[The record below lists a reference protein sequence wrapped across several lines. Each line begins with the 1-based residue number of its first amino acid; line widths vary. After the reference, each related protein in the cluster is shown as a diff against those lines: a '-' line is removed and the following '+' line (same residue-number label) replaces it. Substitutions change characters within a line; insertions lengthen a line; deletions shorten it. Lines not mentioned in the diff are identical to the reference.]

1 LLTDVTEVHAASET
15 LVNNYFTRQYIPE
28 DNSELHTCRRENLK
42 SHKDYSRML
51 LGVRRSTRQ
60 RKLIYDNFNTSWI
73 LGTQTLRGY
82 PMFLSVKEP
91 VGARVDKGLRQE
103 EAEQVEPG
111 EEQDDVKEVHKKRR
125 TLSALEPAVIDDVSV

>member
-1 LLTDVTEVHAASET
+1 MGIIL
-15 LVNNYFTRQYIPE
+15 
-28 DNSELHTCRRENLK
+28 
-42 SHKDYSRML
+42 KDYSFML

-82 PMFLSVKEP
+82 PMFLSDKET
-91 VGARVDKGLRQE
+91 VGTCGDKGLHQDE
-103 EAEQVEPG
+103 VEPVEPG

-125 TLSALEPAVIDDVSV
+125 SLSELEPAVIDDVS

>member
-1 LLTDVTEVHAASET
+1 MGISVR
-15 LVNNYFTRQYIPE
+15 NNLNCFF
-28 DNSELHTCRRENLK
+28 
-42 SHKDYSRML
+42 KDYSRML

-82 PMFLSVKEP
+82 PMFLSDKEA
-91 VGARVDKGLRQE
+91 VGTRGDKGLCQDQVE
-103 EAEQVEPG
+103 PVEPG

-125 TLSALEPAVIDDVSV
+125 SLPELEPAVIDDVSCLSVLCN